1 MHASP
6 RANRPYVH
14 FLSGCSSNPD
24 TAGHIELLNERWR
37 VGSKW
42 ISEYV
47 RATINTAKQTLTIL
61 HKASDQA
68 NWRVIKNRSF
78 RIKESVHA
86 LLPQFKR
93 NRARCRDYLP
103 S

>member
-1 MHASP
+1 M
-6 RANRPYVH
+6 RKV
-14 FLSGCSSNPD
+14 D
-24 TAGHIELLNERWR
+24 TSGHIEFLNERWL
-37 VGSKW
+37 VGSTW
-42 ISEYV
+42 IGEYV
-47 RATINTAKQTLTIL
+47 RATVNTAKQTLTIS

-68 NWRVIKNRSF
+68 HWRVIKNRSF

-103 S
+103 G